1 MSAKKLLHGID
12 LNAPDGIKRL
22 LAFHRLTF
30 GDAVMEAGEGGEGEG
45 AGADGGD
52 GGQGAGEGGGEGG
65 EGEQTAG
72 AEALGDAGKKALD
85 AMKAERNTAKAEKA
99 ALAAEL
105 KAFKDAAALA
115 DKPADEQVIEKA
127 RQEARAEATDAAN
140 ARLIK
145 AEVKAASVGKLANPE
160 LAQKLIDV
168 SGITVD
174 ANGDVDAD
182 AVAAAVT
189 ELLTQYPSLA
199 AQGGA
204 RQFDSGR
211 GKQAPA
217 GQLTQADLKSMS
229 AEAIVKAES
238 DGRLDRL
245 KGKL

>member
-1 MSAKKLLHGID
+1 MSEVLETVDPITPVEP
-12 LNAPDGIKRL
+12 AP
-22 LAFHRLTF
+22 
-30 GDAVMEAGEGGEGEG
+30 
-45 AGADGGD
+45 AGADPVD
-52 GGQGAGEGGGEGG
+52 PPEPGEDS
-65 EGEQTAG
+65 
-72 AEALGDAGKKALD
+72 LGDAGKKALD
-85 AMKAERNTAKAEKA
+85 AMKAERNAAKAEKA

-105 KAFKDAAALA
+105 KALRDAAALA
-115 DKPADEQVIEKA
+115 DKPADEQAIEKA

-140 ARLIK
+140 ARLIR
-145 AEVKAASVGKLANPE
+145 AEVKAAAAGKLANPE
-160 LAQKLIDV
+160 LAQKLIDT

-189 ELLTQYPSLA
+189 ELLSQYPSLA

-217 GQLTQADLKSMS
+217 GQLTQNDLKNMS
-229 AEAIVKAES
+229 AEAIVKADS

-245 KGKL
+245 KKGLL